1 MTPLPTGLVASSEA
15 STEAV
20 PVWLVSETELD
31 ACRARWSQSAN
42 RWLDA
47 TGFTGKAGA
56 TALLPTPDGGLG
68 GVVGVVDDPGSPFA
82 AAKLASAVPTGLYRL
97 HPDGSVGADIA
108 ALGWALERYRYR
120 RAGDD
125 DGPRLAVDAGSAATA
140 RAVRLAEAATLG
152 RDLVNTP
159 ANRLGPAELA
169 EHLTA
174 MGERF
179 GASVTTR
186 VGDDLLAANY
196 PAIHAVGRA
205 STRAPR
211 LVDLHWGDPSAPKLT
226 LVGKGVCFDTGGLD
240 IKPASNMA
248 LMKKDMGGAAVMAAL
263 AWAIMGAGLPVRLRL
278 LVPAVENSIS
288 GDAFRPGDVIATRKG
303 LEVEIGNTDAE
314 GRLVLADAL
323 ADADDEA
330 PDLLLDAAT
339 LTGAARVALGAELPA
354 LFTPDDALADAVA
367 EAGGEARDPLWRLP
381 LHDGYR
387 RGLDT
392 PVADLNNTGEGAFA
406 GAITAALFLERFVER
421 SPRWA
426 HLDIYGHNPK
436 PRPGR
441 PKGGEATAL
450 FALWRL
456 VERRY
461 GD

>member
-1 MTPLPTGLVASSEA
+1 MTALPPGLVAPSDAPSD
-15 STEAV
+15 AV
-20 PVWLVSETELD
+20 PAWLVSEREID
-31 ACRARWSQSAN
+31 SCRARWSETAN

-47 TGFTGKAGA
+47 TGFNGKAGA
-56 TALLPTPDGGLG
+56 TALLPTEDGALA
-68 GVVGVVDDPGSPFA
+68 GVVGVVDDPASPFA
-82 AAKLASAVPTGLYRL
+82 AARLAGAVPAGIYRL
-97 HPDGSVGADIA
+97 HPDGSVGADTA

-120 RAGDD
+120 RGADD
-125 DGPRLAVDAGSAATA
+125 EGPRLVVNTGSATTA

-159 ANRLGPAELA
+159 ANKLGPAELA
-169 EHLTA
+169 ERVTA

-179 GASVTTR
+179 GATVTTC
-186 VGDDLLAANY
+186 VGDELLAANY

-205 STRAPR
+205 SARAPR
-211 LVDLHWGDPSAPKLT
+211 LVDLRWGDPDAPGLT

-240 IKPASNMA
+240 IKPASNML
-248 LMKKDMGGAAVMAAL
+248 LMKKDMGGAAVMIAL
-263 AWAIMGAGLPVRLRL
+263 AQAVMGAGLPVRLRL
-278 LVPAVENSIS
+278 LVPAVENSID

-314 GRLVLADAL
+314 GRLILADAL
-323 ADADDEA
+323 ADADLEA

-354 LFTPDDALADAVA
+354 VFTPDDELADAIA
-367 EAGGEARDPLWRLP
+367 AAAGEARDPLWRLP
-381 LHDGYR
+381 LHAGYR
-387 RGLDT
+387 KKLES
-392 PVADLNNTGEGAFA
+392 PVADLNNTGEGGFA

-426 HLDIYGHNPK
+426 HLDIYGHNPV

-450 FALWRL
+450 LALWRL

>member
-1 MTPLPTGLVASSEA
+1 MSRLPHGLVASSEA
-15 STEAV
+15 PSDAV
-20 PVWLVSETELD
+20 PVWLVSESELES
-31 ACRARWSQSAN
+31 CRARWSETAD
-42 RWLDA
+42 RWLNA

-56 TALLPTPDGGLG
+56 TALLPAADGALA
-68 GVVGVVDDPGSPFA
+68 GVVAVVDDPASPFA
-82 AAKLASAVPTGLYRL
+82 AARIASAVPEGVYRL
-97 HPDGSVGADIA
+97 HPDGSVGADVA

-120 RAGDD
+120 RGADD
-125 DGPRLAVDAGSAATA
+125 DGPRLVVNTASAATA
-140 RAVRLAEAATLG
+140 RAVRLAEAAILG

-159 ANRLGPAELA
+159 ANKLGPAELA
-169 EHLTA
+169 DRIVAE
-174 MGERF
+174 GERF
-179 GASVTTR
+179 GATVTTC
-186 VGDDLLAANY
+186 VGDALLEANY

-205 STRAPR
+205 SARAPR
-211 LVDLHWGDPSAPKLT
+211 LVDLQWGDPDAPRLT

-240 IKPASNMA
+240 IKPASNMV
-248 LMKKDMGGAAVMAAL
+248 LMKKDMGGAAVMTAL
-263 AWAIMGAGLPVRLRL
+263 ARAVMGAGLPVRLRL
-278 LVPAVENSIS
+278 LVPAVENSIA

-323 ADADDEA
+323 TDADLEA

-354 LFTPDDALADAVA
+354 LFTPDDEVADAFADAA
-367 EAGGEARDPLWRLP
+367 EEARDPLWRLP
-381 LHDGYR
+381 LHAGYNK
-387 RGLDT
+387 GLES
-392 PVADLNNTGEGAFA
+392 PVADLNNTGEGGFA
-406 GAITAALFLERFVER
+406 GAITAALFLQRFVER

-450 FALWRL
+450 LALWRL

>member
-1 MTPLPTGLVASSEA
+1 MSPLPTGLVASSEA
-15 STEAV
+15 AAEAV
-20 PVWLVSETELD
+20 PVWLVSQTELD
-31 ACRARWSQSAN
+31 ACRARWSQTAN

-47 TGFTGKAGA
+47 TGFKGQAGA
-56 TALLPTPDGGLG
+56 TALLPAPDGGLA

-82 AAKLASAVPTGLYRL
+82 AAKLAGAVPAGLYRL
-97 HPDGSVGADIA
+97 HPNGAVGADVA

-120 RAGDD
+120 RGTEE
-125 DGPRLAVDAGSAATA
+125 DGPRLVVNPGSAATA

-169 EHLTA
+169 ERITA

-179 GASVTTR
+179 GASVTTC

-205 STRAPR
+205 SARAPR
-211 LVDLHWGDPSAPKLT
+211 LVDLRWGDPSAPKLT

-240 IKPASNMA
+240 IKPASNML
-248 LMKKDMGGAAVMAAL
+248 LMKKDMGGAAVATAL
-263 AWAIMGAGLPVRLRL
+263 AQAIMAAGLPVRLRL

-323 ADADDEA
+323 ADADLEA
-330 PDLLLDAAT
+330 PDLLVDAAT

-354 LFTPDDALADAVA
+354 LFTPDDELADAFTTA
-367 EAGGEARDPLWRLP
+367 AAEARDPLWRLP
-381 LHDGYR
+381 LHPGYR
-387 RGLDT
+387 KGLES
-392 PVADLNNTGEGAFA
+392 PVADLSNTGEGSFA

-426 HLDIYGHNPK
+426 HLDIYGHNAK
-436 PRPGR
+436 ARPGR

-450 FALWRL
+450 LALWRL